1 MRPFENQTLE
11 NRIAWYEAARLN
23 HLELANATDFADD
36 KARHLQQAALAQAII
51 VGLQEAAAM
60 IGVAIEPFA

>member
-11 NRIAWYEAARLN
+11 DRIVWYE
-23 HLELANATDFADD
+23 
-36 KARHLQQAALAQAII
+36 KARKENIERATNAETREERAHYLQQAALAQTVI

-60 IGVAIEPFA
+60 IGIAIKPFA